1 MRRFEQII
9 EDQYKRLGIA
19 LEADDESN
27 PSEDDNEKQ
36 KKDLEAQQ
44 AYTDKAE
51 DEAHDSDMNVHTARQ
66 KLATTKTS
74 YNQAQAAKSDQ
85 KRKDLEAKQAS

>member
-19 LEADDESN
+19 LEADEGD
-27 PSEDDNEKQ
+27 PLEDDNEKQ
-36 KKDLEAQQ
+36 KKDLEAHKQ
-44 AYTDKAE
+44 YTDKAE
-51 DEAHDSDMNVHTARQ
+51 DEAHDSDMNVQTARQ
-66 KLATTKTS
+66 KLATTKTQ
-74 YNQAQAAKSDQ
+74 YNQAQAAKSDD